1 MLPSACCQSVLSPQR
16 VERVG
21 LLPSQSKCTRGPY
34 RIRPKLLGACECV
47 DEATSSRFLST
58 TPPAPQLYCCLLQ
71 REGQVEAKSTRA
83 GVFCK
88 ANAFLS
94 ALWYQ
99 RGGSHLCKP
108 HFASIFSR
116 HMSSKLFKNWQNRH
130 ASLVTR
136 QNMCAGTGTSGNRPL
151 VMSHTVQYLFH
162 VSRRIGPL
170 APPGLSVPVPS
181 PQEVANRG
189 LIVLSSGDLKRISY
203 FCKLSVWGCST
214 RVQGE

>member
-1 MLPSACCQSVLSPQR
+1 MRQHPV
-16 VERVG
+16 V
-21 LLPSQSKCTRGPY
+21 
-34 RIRPKLLGACECV
+34 
-47 DEATSSRFLST
+47 FF
-58 TPPAPQLYCCLLQ
+58 PPLLQ
-71 REGQVEAKSTRA
+71 PHSFTVVCFKGSARLKPSPLVQAY
-83 GVFCK
+83 FCK

-99 RGGSHLCKP
+99 RRGSHLCKP
-108 HFASIFSR
+108 HFASIFSQ

-162 VSRRIGPL
+162 VSGRIGPL
-170 APPGLSVPVPS
+170 APPWFSVPFKSSVLAGNYNQTP
-181 PQEVANRG
+181 PQGVANRG
-189 LIVLSSGDLKRISY
+189 LIVLSSGDLKSIFY